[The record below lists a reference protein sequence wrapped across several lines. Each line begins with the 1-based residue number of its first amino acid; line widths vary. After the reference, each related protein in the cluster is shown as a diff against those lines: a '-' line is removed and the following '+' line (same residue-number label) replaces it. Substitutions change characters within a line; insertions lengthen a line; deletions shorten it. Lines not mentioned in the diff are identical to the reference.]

1 MHVTKW
7 GEYGI
12 LCSVFL
18 AQRYLAGY
26 LAALETDQ
34 PGAVTEKGVVDNSA
48 MQGTNKGP
56 VGALEVAQAQ
66 GIPAQYT
73 QQILQRLRRG
83 GIVASIRGAHGGY
96 VLARHP
102 AQITL
107 LDIMKAAEGS
117 TFDVMCETSPAYP
130 GGENPSECVGGGIGG
145 CNLKEVWLEVR
156 TAIDTVLTGRT
167 LESLL
172 VASSNTS
179 DSLVQITT
187 GKSIPNECASSL
199 EIA

>member
-18 AQRYLAGY
+18 ARRFVAAQAG
-26 LAALETDQ
+26 A
-34 PGAVTEKGVVDNSA
+34 PSA
-48 MQGTNKGP
+48 DASGP
-56 VGALEVAQAQ
+56 VGALEVAQEQ

-83 GIVASIRGAHGGY
+83 GVVKSVRGAHGGY
-96 VLARHP
+96 ILARP
-102 AQITL
+102 PSEITL

-117 TFDVMCETSPAYP
+117 TFDLMCETSPAYP
-130 GGENPSECVGGGIGG
+130 SVNGPHECGGAHTGGG

-156 TAIDTVLTGRT
+156 SAIDDVLTRRT
-167 LESLL
+167 LASLL
-172 VASSNTS
+172 KSNTEN
-179 DSLVQITT
+179 SLNSQVSKLIQITPAQPV
-187 GKSIPNECASSL
+187 GEPSR
-199 EIA
+199 

>member
-18 AQRYLAGY
+18 AQRYLAAIESDASG
-26 LAALETDQ
+26 EIPNQ
-34 PGAVTEKGVVDNSA
+34 VS
-48 MQGTNKGP
+48 KGP

-83 GIVASIRGAHGGY
+83 GIVTSIRGAHGGY
-96 VLARHP
+96 VLDRHP

-130 GGENPSECVGGGIGG
+130 GTGESTECVGGGIGG

-156 TAIDTVLTGRT
+156 AAIDTVLTSRT

-172 VASSNTS
+172 AVSSSPAN
-179 DSLVQITT
+179 SLVQI
-187 GKSIPNECASSL
+187 SNNVSRSVSC
-199 EIA
+199 